1 MNVLGLNSGTSM
13 DGIDAAVFSIEPL
26 SAYDNGGPPRLAA
39 SEVVSLLVPYEPQFR
54 RRLSTLVNSGNASL
68 KEICLLNT
76 AIGKVF
82 AEAALQAIRLA
93 RKAGEEVDLIGSHGQ
108 TIWHEPVQTSF
119 WGIDTSASL
128 QLGDAAVV
136 VAETGLPAVSDF
148 RANDL
153 AVGGQG
159 APLVSFADEVLFGGT
174 GRALGILNLGGIAN
188 LTVLSQSGEAVFAYD
203 TGPGNMLIDRAMESY
218 FDCQFDE
225 GGQIAAKGKVDR
237 LWLDELFSHPY
248 FSLRPPRTTGRED
261 FGHAYADRLLVDA
274 EKRKLS
280 KNDVVATLT
289 ALTAYSIA
297 DSYSLYIKDRVGI
310 SEIVAGGGGAQNQT
324 LLNMIVKY
332 WPGPLEINQHEK
344 YGISTKFKESLLF
357 ALLAY
362 TTYFDIPNNVPA
374 CTGARR
380 KVCLGKLIKG

>member
-1 MNVLGLNSGTSM
+1 MKKMNVLGLNSGTSM

-218 FDCQFDE
+218 FD
-225 GGQIAAKGKVDR
+225 
-237 LWLDELFSHPY
+237 
-248 FSLRPPRTTGRED
+248 
-261 FGHAYADRLLVDA
+261 
-274 EKRKLS
+274 
-280 KNDVVATLT
+280 
-289 ALTAYSIA
+289 
-297 DSYSLYIKDRVGI
+297 
-310 SEIVAGGGGAQNQT
+310 
-324 LLNMIVKY
+324 
-332 WPGPLEINQHEK
+332 
-344 YGISTKFKESLLF
+344 
-357 ALLAY
+357 
-362 TTYFDIPNNVPA
+362 
-374 CTGARR
+374 
-380 KVCLGKLIKG
+380 